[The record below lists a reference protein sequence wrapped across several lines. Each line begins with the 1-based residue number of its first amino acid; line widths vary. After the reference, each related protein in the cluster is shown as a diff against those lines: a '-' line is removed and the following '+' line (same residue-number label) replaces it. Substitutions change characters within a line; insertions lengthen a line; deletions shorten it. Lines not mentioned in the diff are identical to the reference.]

1 MTASGEWILAVDF
14 GTTNTVA
21 AVSGERGAETLVVDG
36 RPVMPSAVFLN
47 PDRRTWSCGETAG
60 RLARRRLE
68 WFEPNPKNCVAAG
81 TIFLGGRDVP
91 VGQAITA
98 ILRPICEE
106 AVQQHGGRVPAAY
119 VVTHPADWGEAR
131 VNILLQAAAAGAG
144 RHWPAPWPLPEPVA
158 AAQGI
163 LGIDGAPRQ
172 ARFVVLDLGGG
183 TVDVSVVDRDGDML
197 TVVGQPTGQ
206 SGMGGEDYDRRLA
219 QWMVEEAGVPG
230 LYDRLASSSD
240 IDERERAVEIRT
252 HAREVKEELSRAPA
266 VPALLPK
273 SPPELPEPT
282 PVMVSRSQ
290 LEELICGGPDH
301 EPGLAEAVDLVTGAL
316 DQAPPGPAFAGVF
329 LTGGSARIPMLGRL
343 VQERTGQRPLSY
355 GEPSTAVARGAAEHG
370 RKLLAA
376 ARGQEQRDQEE
387 RDRQLQQQKRRR
399 RPRLSILVAAIIA
412 VLGGG
417 VIAAVAVM
425 GHTCSNAGCVVPRGP
440 SSSPTNPSPT
450 NPSPTDPSPTNPSP
464 TDPSPT
470 NPSPA
475 GLTSAEQG
483 LVNELNSS
491 ALDNCTGRSDLED
504 GDVVAAVNCQA
515 VNSGPRL
522 I

>member
-1 MTASGEWILAVDF
+1 MTDSGEWILAVDF

-21 AVSGERGAETLVVDG
+21 AVSGEHGAEALIVDG

-47 PDRRTWSCGETAG
+47 TDGRTWSCGETAI

-68 WFEPNPKNCVAAG
+68 WFEANPKNCVAAG
-81 TIFLGGRDVP
+81 TIFLGGRDIP
-91 VGQAITA
+91 VGDAITA

-131 VNILLQAAAAGAG
+131 VSILLQAAAAAAG
-144 RHWPAPWPLPEPVA
+144 RHWPAPAPLPEPVA

-183 TVDVSVVDRDGDML
+183 TVDVSVVDRDDDML
-197 TVVGQPTGQ
+197 RVVGQPTGK

-219 QWMVEEAGVPG
+219 RWMVEEAGAPG
-230 LYDRLASSSD
+230 LYDRLAASSD
-240 IDERERAVEIRT
+240 PDERERAVDIRV
-252 HAREVKEELSRAPA
+252 HAREVKEELSRTPA

-273 SPPELPEPT
+273 SAPELPEPT
-282 PVMVSRSQ
+282 PVMVSRAQ

-316 DQAPPGPAFAGVF
+316 AQAPPGPSFAGVF

-343 VQERTGQRPLSY
+343 VQERTSRRPLSY
-355 GEPSTAVARGAAEHG
+355 GEPTTAVARGAAEHG
-370 RKLLAA
+370 RKALAA
-376 ARGQEQRDQEE
+376 AREQERRDQE
-387 RDRQLQQQKRRR
+387 DREGQLKQKRRR
-399 RPRLSILVAAIIA
+399 PRPRLSILVAAILA

-417 VIAAVAVM
+417 GITAAILTSHSCSST
-425 GHTCSNAGCVVPRGP
+425 GTCANIVPPPNPSDSN
-440 SSSPTNPSPT
+440 SSPANSNSSPANSSPANSNRARPLEPGQLELQSGQLQPRFGSPT
-450 NPSPTDPSPTNPSP
+450 F
-464 TDPSPT
+464 
-470 NPSPA
+470 
-475 GLTSAEQG
+475 LRR
-483 LVNELNSS
+483 
-491 ALDNCTGRSDLED
+491 TG
-504 GDVVAAVNCQA
+504 
-515 VNSGPRL
+515 SG
-522 I
+522 